1 MLVILRAVFMLALG
15 VIAITFVVGQSES
28 GLGGF
33 ALYADVFLVA
43 CMGFGL
49 VVISVDIFIPQ
60 KSLKAISGVFFG
72 LLIGIV
78 IAFGLS
84 LVVDLSV
91 EALSREYPNLRTR
104 VYANVPV
111 EEKVTELDES
121 GLPQQMPV
129 VVMKSRPIGYTDH
142 PLISTIKLIIGVISC
157 YLSISFILQ
166 TRDDVRFVIPYVEFA
181 RQARGGRPLILDTSV
196 IIDGRIADIA
206 DTKVF
211 ESEFIVPKFVLGE
224 LHAVADSSD
233 KLKRNRGRRGL
244 DVLNTLQASKSIDI
258 KIKDVR
264 LEPGGATRVDERLV
278 ELAQRLNGR
287 IVTNDYNLNQ
297 VAQFHGVDV
306 ININDLANA
315 LKPVY
320 LPGERFRIKVVKP
333 GEDAGQGV
341 GYLDDGTMVVV
352 NGGRGFI
359 GQAVDVAVTSSLQTS
374 AGRMIFGRV
383 DAPGE
388 PSGGDRPR
396 STQSSSA

>member
-1 MLVILRAVFMLALG
+1 MLALG

-49 VVISVDIFIPQ
+49 VVISLDIFIPQ

-91 EALSREYPNLRTR
+91 EALSREYPNLRSR

-111 EEKVTELDES
+111 EEKVTELDEN
-121 GLPQQMPV
+121 GLPRQVPV
-129 VVMKSRPIGYTDH
+129 AVMKSRPIGYTDH
-142 PLISTIKLIIGVISC
+142 PLISTIKLIIGVICC

-166 TRDDVRFVIPYVEFA
+166 TRDDVRFMIPYVEFS

-206 DTKVF
+206 DTRVF

-244 DVLNTLQASKSIDI
+244 DVLNTLQAGKNIDI

-333 GEDAGQGV
+333 GEDAGQGI

-383 DAPGE
+383 DTPGE
-388 PSGGDRPR
+388 APGGDRPR
-396 STQSSSA
+396 PAQSSNA